1 MASWYLLQHQ
11 QPMQDDQQARICVV
25 AGVEYEHEDDHNY
38 TSFTSD
44 ELDSLEEFD
53 FGLTNDDGDE
63 PASEDVLVQQL
74 VFPYT
79 EQEPQLSTDQL
90 KHLDAMAMEVE
101 TARLKQMGV
110 RLPPESVEGMN
121 PKRLSTRYVIT
132 WRDKVLNGKR
142 CWLRRA
148 RYVAREYAWLS
159 PERQDLFSPASSNIT
174 NRLLPSVFL
183 HWKMKHP
190 EKQFVMGAI
199 DIGDAF
205 LTVEQKQPTI
215 VSSGSETFALGRVLP
230 GQRDGSQLWFESV
243 SGFLNEKLG
252 FEHCSAYPSL
262 LHSPC
267 GECLILL
274 HVDDMLVVTEQ
285 HYFEGKLLPAL
296 NGRYKTSVHCMKQ
309 PGDTLDFLHRI
320 HVLVDDA
327 TIHIQQN
334 PRHFD
339 KLFEVVGVQST
350 MNPKKVPCHEMMTE
364 VDDTPLLQAEKAS
377 RYRSAVDILLY
388 LSTDLVE
395 CSYTIRGLAQSMS
408 APTERSW
415 TMMKHLCLYLL
426 SVRELVG
433 TDVVTRERAADDVR
447 GVLRMLRE
455 SIGERSSH
463 KTMVA
468 TKRSLQTLL
477 LLSLVHSTDALSLT
491 SPISFSVLEQ
501 LQLHGLSCWMVS
513 IVILFFMF
521 ASLLI
526 AMPPRHSML
535 EEPEPED
542 TSGSAA
548 VSSSSPAPKY
558 NKAAV
563 YCFLCICLKRS
574 LELIDEAEA
583 EDDSAK
589 TSALHAIY
597 EVFMDLFCAFERDG
611 ISPASLQSMK
621 DMHGALNVH
630 DPDFKA
636 SDFMTMELDNGFT
649 MSTPEPEIESLL
661 PPDPPDDFFAEEMAP
676 PFEPRSPEHM
686 AMWMIQRLTEK
697 LRFEME
703 SGNPEGVLKHVER
716 REIMVNLCRFCN
728 ERPEQR
734 LEVWKM
740 MQSLTDISS
749 DEEADD

>member
-1 MASWYLLQHQ
+1 M
-11 QPMQDDQQARICVV
+11 
-25 AGVEYEHEDDHNY
+25 
-38 TSFTSD
+38 
-44 ELDSLEEFD
+44 
-53 FGLTNDDGDE
+53 
-63 PASEDVLVQQL
+63 
-74 VFPYT
+74 
-79 EQEPQLSTDQL
+79 
-90 KHLDAMAMEVE
+90 
-101 TARLKQMGV
+101 
-110 RLPPESVEGMN
+110 
-121 PKRLSTRYVIT
+121 
-132 WRDKVLNGKR
+132 
-142 CWLRRA
+142 
-148 RYVAREYAWLS
+148 
-159 PERQDLFSPASSNIT
+159 
-174 NRLLPSVFL
+174 
-183 HWKMKHP
+183 
-190 EKQFVMGAI
+190 
-199 DIGDAF
+199 
-205 LTVEQKQPTI
+205 
-215 VSSGSETFALGRVLP
+215 LP

-285 HYFEGKLLPAL
+285 HYFEGKLLPTI

-309 PGDTLDFLHRI
+309 PGDTFEFLKRI

-350 MNPKKVPCHEMMTE
+350 MNPKKVPCHEIMTE

-377 RYRSAVDILLY
+377 RYRSAVGILLY

-426 SVRELVG
+426 SVRDFSLRLQMKLNGLWHSPPDDNGVVIELFSDSDWAAHKGHRRSVSAGIVCFQGCLLLSTSRTQRVIALSSAEAEIHAAVSTTCDGLLLRVCLEFCIGCKVRLKLILDNSAAKQVLHRSGVGRIRHLSCRVLWVQQLVKTKALETSSIPTKENFADLGTKKLSADRMRYLMHGVGVYDESAGELVG

-491 SPISFSVLEQ
+491 SPISFSVREQ

-597 EVFMDLFCAFERDG
+597 EVFMDSFGAFERDG

-636 SDFMTMELDNGFT
+636 SDFMTIELDNGFT
-649 MSTPEPEIESLL
+649 MSTLEPEIESLL

-703 SGNPEGVLKHVER
+703 SGNPGVLKHVER

-728 ERPEQR
+728 EGYFCLQTLP
-734 LEVWKM
+734 
-740 MQSLTDISS
+740 SL
-749 DEEADD
+749 